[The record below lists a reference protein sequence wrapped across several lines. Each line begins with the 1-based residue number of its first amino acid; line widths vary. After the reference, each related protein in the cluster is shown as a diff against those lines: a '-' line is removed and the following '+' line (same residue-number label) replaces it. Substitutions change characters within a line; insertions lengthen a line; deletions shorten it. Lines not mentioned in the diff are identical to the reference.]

1 MLSGH
6 RVALAHARDIQ
17 PARTSAAAKPLVG
30 FLPFA
35 EMQPLMPNTHRLG
48 LELQAIIAQVANM
61 DAVYLRTSTS
71 ATTAHASALNELQAT
86 VANVQQQLTTANESL
101 DAANE
106 ARRDADETN
115 TTANAT
121 LRTEMVERLTESSA
135 ALDAAIAAREVVEA
149 ANAAL
154 RLQLRQNKELLRHH
168 QRQINDTF
176 NAYLTSVNSPEG
188 EGSQNLTAT
197 APAAGGSGG
206 SAVAFAGD
214 GSVAAPGEGAAAA
227 AAGADAGE
235 GAAAAAAAAAADAE
249 DTFQGL
255 DNLRDGV

>member
-1 MLSGH
+1 
-6 RVALAHARDIQ
+6 
-17 PARTSAAAKPLVG
+17 
-30 FLPFA
+30 
-35 EMQPLMPNTHRLG
+35 MQPLMPNTHRLG

-188 EGSQNLTAT
+188 EGSQNLAAAT
-197 APAAGGSGG
+197 AAAEGGSGSSAVAAEGGSGG
-206 SAVAFAGD
+206 SAVAAAGDSTVAAAGD
-214 GSVAAPGEGAAAA
+214 GTAAAA
-227 AAGADAGE
+227 VPDT
-235 GAAAAAAAAAADAE
+235 E
-249 DTFQGL
+249 DDFGGL
-255 DNLRDGV
+255 DLHNLQDGI